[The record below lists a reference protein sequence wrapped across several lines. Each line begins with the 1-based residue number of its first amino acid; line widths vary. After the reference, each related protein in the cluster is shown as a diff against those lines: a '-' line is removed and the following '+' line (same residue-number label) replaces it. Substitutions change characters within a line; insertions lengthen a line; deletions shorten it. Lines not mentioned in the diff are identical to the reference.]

1 MTNDT
6 TTAGDHGAA
15 RHTTR
20 VVGLMSGT
28 SYDAIDVA
36 AAEFERSGDTLL
48 MRPLGALGVGY
59 DESLRSAIGAILP
72 PAPTTIEAV
81 CRLTTR
87 LGHAYAAAAQRAV
100 TELCGGRADLVCS
113 HGQTVYHWVDGG
125 RALGTLQLG
134 EPAWLAAAT
143 GLPVVSDVRSADLAA
158 GGQGAPLVPMFDA
171 LLLTPDAGGP
181 RRAALNLGGIAN
193 ITVLPEAAA
202 PSATSANAGR
212 SDGVAPSG
220 AASSDAA
227 APGGAA
233 AFGATSTGG
242 AVAGVLGY
250 DTGPANAL
258 IDVACERFFGEP
270 YDAAGRHAAAGT
282 VLPELLAALLA
293 EPYYAAPAPKSTGKE
308 LFHPGYLDGFLT
320 GDERGEDVVA
330 TLTELTART
339 VADQLRAHRIAEVVA
354 AGGGLRNPVLTDR
367 IAALAGCRLL
377 SIDAYGI
384 DPDAKEAYAFALL
397 GWLTWHGL
405 PGALPSVTGAERP
418 AILGSITPGTSP
430 LRLPPPAAMPARLRL
445 A

>member
-6 TTAGDHGAA
+6 TTADPATGTAPAA
-15 RHTTR
+15 TTR

-28 SYDAIDVA
+28 SYDAIDLA
-36 AAEFERSGDTLL
+36 AAEFERAGDTLL
-48 MRPLGALGVGY
+48 LRPLGALGVGY
-59 DESLRSAIGAILP
+59 DEDLRAEIGAILP

-87 LGHAYAAAAQRAV
+87 LGHAYAAAARRAV

-113 HGQTVYHWVDGG
+113 HGQTVYHWVEQG

-143 GLPVVSDVRSADLAA
+143 GLPVVSNVRSADLAA

-193 ITVLPEAAA
+193 ITVLPD
-202 PSATSANAGR
+202 T
-212 SDGVAPSG
+212 G
-220 AASSDAA
+220 AARS
-227 APGGAA
+227 G
-233 AFGATSTGG
+233 
-242 AVAGVLGY
+242 AGVLGY

-339 VADQLRAHRIAEVVA
+339 VADQLRSHRVAEVVA

-367 IAALAGCRLL
+367 IAALAGCRLS

-405 PGALPSVTGAERP
+405 PGALPSVTGADRP
-418 AILGSITPGTSP
+418 ALLGSITPGTAP
-430 LRLPPPAAMPARLRL
+430 LRLPPPAEMPARLRL
-445 A
+445 V